1 MGGFFRA
8 GEEKIRPGVYHRYT
22 NTTVKQVSYDGVVAV
37 TIRSNWGPVEQLVEL
52 DRISDI
58 YTTFGDGGANSTLD
72 ALKQIFKGG
81 ASTIYAVRV
90 GNGGTKA
97 TATLKDSEGID
108 AVKITAKSPGS
119 RALSYTVRPM
129 IGNAAYKVMEIYDG
143 TNALETLS
151 FEAGTKEADTL
162 VAAGKWSKLFDFE
175 KVSAYAGNKEL
186 KSVQLTPITA
196 GTDPAVTADEYN
208 TAFTLFEPYRFNC
221 LCVDTEDTAI
231 VTLLQAYVNQA
242 YEGGKN
248 IFGVVGQKTTKMLVE
263 RQTEAKGMNDYNM
276 VYVGD
281 GWAEG
286 TDVYDGY
293 VAAAR
298 VAGIIA
304 ATPSNQSVTH
314 IKIEEASGLSENL
327 KNSDIEDCINSGMV
341 IFTTSSE
348 NEVWIESG
356 VTTLVKP
363 ESNDDDGWKKIK
375 RTKVRFELL
384 TRADI
389 ACEGL
394 IAKVGNDTD
403 GRSTIITAIQGIC
416 NAMVQEGKIYDGA
429 VVEIDPDNQPRGDS
443 AWFNITVDDI
453 DTLEKVYLNYNFRF
467 TSAA

>member
-1 MGGFFRA
+1 MGGFFRT

-22 NTTVKQVSYDGVVAV
+22 NTSEREVSYDGVVAV
-37 TIRSNWGPVEQLVEL
+37 TIRSDWGPLEKLVEL

-58 YTTFGDGGANSTLD
+58 YATFGNGGASGTLD
-72 ALKQIFKGG
+72 ALTQIFKGG
-81 ASTIYAVRV
+81 AATIYAVRV
-90 GNGGTKA
+90 GTGGTKA
-97 TATLKDSEGID
+97 TTTLKDSEGID
-108 AVKITAKSPGS
+108 AVKITAKYPGA
-119 RALSYTVRPM
+119 RALNYTVRPM
-129 IGNAAYKVMEIYDG
+129 IGNAAYKVMEIFDG
-143 TNALETLS
+143 KNALETLT
-151 FEAGTKEADTL
+151 FEAGTTEADTL

-175 KVSAYAGNKEL
+175 KISTYTGNKEL
-186 KSVQLTPITA
+186 KSVQLTAITA
-196 GTDPAVTADEYN
+196 GTDPTATSAEYN
-208 TAFTLFEPYRFNC
+208 TAFTLFEPYRINC
-221 LCVDTEDTAI
+221 LCIDTEDTAI

-248 IFGVVGQKTTKMLVE
+248 MFGVVGQKTTKMLVE
-263 RQTEAKGMNDYNM
+263 RQSAASAMNDYNM
-276 VYVGD
+276 IYVGD
-281 GWAEG
+281 GWTEG
-286 TDVYDGY
+286 NDVYDGY

-298 VAGIIA
+298 VAGIVA
-304 ATPSNQSVTH
+304 STPSNQSVTH
-314 IKIEEASGLSENL
+314 TKISEASGLSENL
-327 KNSDIEDCINSGMV
+327 KNSDIEDCIKSGMIV
-341 IFTTSSE
+341 FTTSSE

-363 ESNDDDGWKKIK
+363 ESNDDNGWKKIK

-389 ACEGL
+389 ACENL
-394 IAKVGNDTD
+394 VAKVGNDTD

-429 VVEIDPDNQPRGDS
+429 VVEIDPDNKPKGDS

>member
-1 MGGFFRA
+1 MGGFFKA

-22 NTTVKQVSYDGVVAV
+22 NTTVKQVSYDGVVAA
-37 TIRSNWGPVEQLVEL
+37 TIKSNWGPVGQLVEL
-52 DRISDI
+52 NRVSDI
-58 YTTFGDGGANSTLD
+58 YNKFGDGGSNSTLD
-72 ALKQIFKGG
+72 VLEQVFKGG
-81 ASTIYAVRV
+81 ASTILAVRV
-90 GNGGTKA
+90 GTGGTKA
-97 TATLKDSEGID
+97 TAILKDSEGID
-108 AVKITAKSPGS
+108 AVKITAKYPGS
-119 RALSYTVRPM
+119 RALSYTIRPM
-129 IGNAAYKVMEIYDG
+129 IGNASQKVMEFYDG
-143 TNALETLS
+143 TNAIES
-151 FEAGTKEADTL
+151 VNFVAGTTEADTL

-175 KVSAYAGNKEL
+175 KVSAYSGNKEL
-186 KSVQLTPITA
+186 KNMQLTQITA
-196 GTDPAVTADEYN
+196 GTDPTTTAAEYS
-208 TAFTLFEPYRFNC
+208 TAFTLLEPYRFNC
-221 LCVDTEDTAI
+221 VCIDTEDSAV

-242 YEGGKN
+242 YEGGRN
-248 IFGVVGQKTTKMLVE
+248 IFGVVGQKTTKMLAE
-263 RQTEAKGMNDYNM
+263 RQTEASNLNDYNM
-276 VYVGD
+276 IYVGD
-281 GWAEG
+281 GWTEG

-293 VAAAR
+293 IAAAR
-298 VAGIIA
+298 VAGIVA
-304 ATPSNQSVTH
+304 STPSNQSVTH
-314 IKIEEASGLSENL
+314 VKIEEASGLSENL
-327 KNSDIEDCINSGMV
+327 KNSEIDDCINNGMV

-443 AWFNITVDDI
+443 AWFNITVDDM